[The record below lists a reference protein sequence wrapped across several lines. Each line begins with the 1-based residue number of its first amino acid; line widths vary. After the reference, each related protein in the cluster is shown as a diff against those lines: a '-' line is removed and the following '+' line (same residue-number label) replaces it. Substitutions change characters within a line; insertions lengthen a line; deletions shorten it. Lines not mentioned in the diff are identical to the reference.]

1 MTSCTT
7 RAMNASLSKDGWHGT
22 WVLGVKHSFKIS
34 LAPRA
39 RAQAREVVESQSEG
53 RDECTLNTMP
63 TPAFASGSCC
73 ERNSF
78 STLILLSARQLDDR
92 RASECKSF
100 THKHI
105 CATAR
110 TLVYSAGHMLVQA
123 GQLD

>member
-73 ERNSF
+73 ELNAF
-78 STLILLSARQLDDR
+78 LALILRSAPRQPDAR
-92 RASECKSF
+92 RAPANPNLS
-100 THKHI
+100 HKLTFLLQSRRVSN
-105 CATAR
+105 TAPDD
-110 TLVYSAGHMLVQA
+110 M
-123 GQLD
+123 